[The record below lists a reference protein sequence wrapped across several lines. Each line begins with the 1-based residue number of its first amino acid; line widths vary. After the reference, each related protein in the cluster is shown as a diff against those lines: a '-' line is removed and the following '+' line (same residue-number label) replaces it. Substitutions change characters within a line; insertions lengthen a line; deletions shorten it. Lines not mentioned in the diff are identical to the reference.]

1 MSANGSPDVGSIKK
15 VENPTVCVY
24 VSICWIINFN
34 RILKKPLECLK
45 SVWMF
50 NYQAMNEVGQ
60 IIFSGAADETDAMA
74 NHLEICKEDL

>member
-1 MSANGSPDVGSIKK
+1 MKKLMFFVAILSMFSTTNGLKCWMSVNGSPDVGSIKK

-50 NYQAMNEVGQ
+50 NY
-60 IIFSGAADETDAMA
+60 
-74 NHLEICKEDL
+74 